1 MAENDR
7 ELVQKCLAGDRRQFE
22 SLVEQYQKP
31 LYNSALRMTGNA
43 DDAADITQ
51 TVFVKAW
58 LSLGKYNPQYEF
70 FSWIYRI
77 LVNEAVDCIND
88 RKRTTDLPEDCIA
101 DVDGPL
107 EELSAKELE
116 EVVDHALGELN
127 LTLRQVIVLR
137 HFAHLSYEE
146 IGYVL
151 EIPEKTVKSRL
162 FTARRQLGELL
173 TEKGF
178 GSNDERSHSGTNQ
191 QGD

>member
-7 ELVQKCLAGDRRQFE
+7 ELVQKCLAGDHRQFE
-22 SLVEQYQKP
+22 LLVEKYQKP
-31 LYNSALRMTGNA
+31 LYNSALRMTGNP

-58 LSLGKYNPQYEF
+58 LSLAKYNPQYEF

-88 RKRTTDLPEDCIA
+88 RKQTTDLPDEIIDY
-101 DVDGPL
+101 VDGPI
-107 EELSAKELE
+107 EDLSAKDLE
-116 EVVDHALGELN
+116 EQVDRALGELN
-127 LTLRQVIVLR
+127 LSNREVIVLR

-151 EIPEKTVKSRL
+151 DIPEKTVKSRL
-162 FTARRQLGELL
+162 FTARRILGELL
-173 TEKGF
+173 TGQGI
-178 GSNDERSHSGTNQ
+178 GSKDERSHTGINQ

>member
-1 MAENDR
+1 MADNDR
-7 ELVQKCLAGDRRQFE
+7 ELVQKCLAGDHRQFE
-22 SLVEQYQKP
+22 LLVEQYQKP

-58 LSLGKYNPQYEF
+58 QNLRSYNPQYEF

-77 LVNEAVDCIND
+77 LVNEAVDCVNH
-88 RKRTTDLPEDCIA
+88 RKRTADLSDDSISNA
-101 DVDGPL
+101 DGPI
-107 EELSAKELE
+107 EEFSAKELE
-116 EVVDHALGELN
+116 ELVDHALGELN
-127 LTLRQVIVLR
+127 LTSRQVIVLR

-162 FTARRQLGELL
+162 FTARKQLGEIL
-173 TEKGF
+173 TKKGI
-178 GSNDERSHSGTNQ
+178 GSYDERSHT
-191 QGD
+191 